1 MMVWDRARII
11 LHADIREMT
20 RVETV
25 VYGVFNFL
33 VAFVAG
39 LFVFVIWEV
48 FDRVGGL
55 GSRGA
60 DDDDMRFFLI
70 VVIWGGR
77 HAYESYALARE
88 EQATGKRPD
97 TRREV
102 LRAAIY
108 CGAAFAG
115 AMLFLNVVIDR
126 TRLSADTFG
135 EQIVLALIGGLA
147 CTAVYAVLWRRWNS
161 GRQRGVHEPGAPGAA

>member
-1 MMVWDRARII
+1 MMWDRARII

-20 RVETV
+20 TVETV

-33 VAFVAG
+33 VAVAAG

-48 FDRVGGL
+48 LDPGSGFGFRSANDDAMWAFLFLVIIGGKY
-55 GSRGA
+55 
-60 DDDDMRFFLI
+60 
-70 VVIWGGR
+70 
-77 HAYESYALARE
+77 AYDSYACARE

-102 LRAAIY
+102 LRGAIY
-108 CGAAFAG
+108 CCAAFAG

-126 TRLSADTFG
+126 TRLSADTIGAQF
-135 EQIVLALIGGLA
+135 VLALIGGMA
-147 CTAVYAVLWRRWNS
+147 CTVVYAVLRRRWNS
-161 GRQRGVHEPGAPGAA
+161 GREREDHEPRAPGAT